1 VLPNT
6 QVEFGIK
13 DGLGCNA
20 SHYLPAEMEGKRVP
34 DEHIHEHATCFN
46 VKGKG
51 LVVIS
56 SCGHLGIVNSVRQAQ
71 EVSGIQKVHAMVGG
85 FHLGPAP
92 ADYLKQVVA
101 EIKELEPDVLIP
113 MHCSGLNFVQ
123 EARAQMPDS
132 VLVTTTG
139 SRVTFGA

>member
-1 VLPNT
+1 MTEELAAAPSKSLT
-6 QVEFGIK
+6 
-13 DGLGCNA
+13 
-20 SHYLPAEMEGKRVP
+20 P
-34 DEHIHEHATCFN
+34 DRGT
-46 VKGKG
+46 
-51 LVVIS
+51 
-56 SCGHLGIVNSVRQAQ
+56 
-71 EVSGIQKVHAMVGG
+71 
-85 FHLGPAP
+85 GPAP

-101 EIKELEPDVLIP
+101 EIKKLEPDVLIP